1 MLKQSL
7 ILAVILFTAGQAF
20 TADKK
25 PSYRETLKWLETKT
39 EKWYRQT
46 RNYSH
51 DSYRIYTQ
59 TWQNEGHDKVIYT
72 IFANEVD
79 AMKYTFYLSDLNP
92 TTVSIYPHGGDFF
105 DVEVTTDHQREL
117 IKYEIM
123 GAENLYP
130 WIKKLS
136 IRINSKEEA
145 ERYVNALRHV
155 IVEAKKNK
163 VTKPKN
169 DIF

>member
-1 MLKQSL
+1 MLKKSL
-7 ILAVILFTAGQAF
+7 VLAVILFTACPAF

-25 PSYRETLKWLETKT
+25 PTYRETLKWLEIKT

-46 RNYSH
+46 INFSH

-59 TWQNEGHDKVIYT
+59 TWQNSGYDKVIYT
-72 IFANEVD
+72 IFTNDVD

-92 TTVSIYPHGGDFF
+92 SSITIYPHGEDSF
-105 DVEVTTDHQREL
+105 DVEVVTELQREL

-123 GAENLYP
+123 GMENHYP
-130 WIKKLS
+130 WIKKLAV
-136 IRINSKEEA
+136 RINSKEDA
-145 ERYVNALRHV
+145 ERYVNALRHA
-155 IVEAKKNK
+155 IIEAKKNK
-163 VTKPKN
+163 ETKPEN